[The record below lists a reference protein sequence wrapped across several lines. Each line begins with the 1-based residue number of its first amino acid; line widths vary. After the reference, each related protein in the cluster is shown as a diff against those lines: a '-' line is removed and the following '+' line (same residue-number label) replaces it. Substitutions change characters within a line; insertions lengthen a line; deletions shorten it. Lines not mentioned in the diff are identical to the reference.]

1 MTTLDVS
8 LRLKLLNMLS
18 GPSGAAKKDLQAL
31 ADTAKRLDGAKADK
45 LARDLAKTQTEAK
58 GAEGALQKVAAG
70 ARRLE
75 GARAEKLARDLART
89 RGEATGSEHAIQ
101 RLAVMTRRLEGV
113 RVDRLEQGL
122 KKVTGA
128 AREAA
133 SALERMKV
141 LGSTGGHGR
150 AGGGDSALLFP
161 GLPLG
166 PLAGAMSGYTA
177 GRAVQRTFKDFAELD
192 RRMTRLG
199 NTAEATKD
207 QTAAATAE
215 VRAIAKEY
223 GMPVEGVLVGLEALV
238 AQGNSLSESLIKV
251 RSASLAAH
259 ASGAAVDD
267 MANSVNA
274 LNKHLGITN
283 ELMPDAL
290 DISAKGGK
298 LGQFELKDMA
308 HYLPSMAPAA
318 APIVG
323 KGLEGLR
330 RLIAALQTVRA
341 GTGDSAEAATAL
353 NNLLAKMESKETIKN
368 FKDFGI
374 DLPKALAKARK
385 EGKDL
390 LEVFTDLAEKALKG
404 DMSKI
409 TQLIGDWEF
418 QKAVRALI
426 GQRAEYRRFFAE
438 LANSQGTVSRDAAS
452 VSSDAQASIDR
463 LSNAWN
469 AASVAIGKFTA
480 ESTPAIAALE
490 GLGHMLDLWRGDPEA
505 LRKEQQRAGSP
516 KPFDEFVA
524 RTRDERRRRERDEEI
539 RKIEGGL
546 AAGSYS
552 TAKPGPN
559 WPSPREHAEKYLG
572 KLRLERETEEA
583 ARKAAQERLERI
595 GHLLSY
601 QPGAGPGEAAQ
612 RSMEG
617 VTAAIRSEGE
627 RAVSAAQEYG
637 ERIKAMFSFT
647 ATPTISPRFAPA
659 PGGGTPTPQPQSFR
673 GGAPVAAPLREARA
687 GRAVNITVNVTGGGD
702 AESTARAIERRLAR
716 LGDSN
721 GALFDTV

>member
-1 MTTLDVS
+1 MSTLDVA
-8 LRLKLLNMLS
+8 LRLRLINLLN
-18 GPSGAAKKDLQAL
+18 GPSAAAKKELQGITDA
-31 ADTAKRLDGAKADK
+31 AKRLNGVRSD
-45 LARDLAKTQTEAK
+45 R
-58 GAEGALQKVAAG
+58 
-70 ARRLE
+70 
-75 GARAEKLARDLART
+75 LARDLART
-89 RGEATGSEHAIQ
+89 KGEAAGSERAIQ
-101 RLAVMTRRLEGV
+101 RLGQSARRLETV
-113 RVDRLEQGL
+113 RLDRLANDL
-122 KKVTGA
+122 KRVSGA
-128 AREAA
+128 AREASGA
-133 SALERMKV
+133 IEKLKTRTPA
-141 LGSTGGHGR
+141 GGHGK
-150 AGGGDSALLFP
+150 ASGGDSAFLFP

-166 PLAGAMSGYTA
+166 PLAGAVSGYTA

-438 LANSQGTVSRDAAS
+438 LANSQGTVARDAAS
-452 VSSDAQASIDR
+452 VSSDAQSSIDR

-524 RTRDERRRRERDEEI
+524 RTRADRHRRDRDEEI
-539 RKIEGGL
+539 RKIEEGL

-559 WPSPREHAEKYLG
+559 WPSPREHAEKYLE
-572 KLRLERETEEA
+572 KLRLEREADEA
-583 ARKAAQERLERI
+583 TRQAALERLDMI
-595 GHLLSY
+595 DLMAGF
-601 QPGAGPGEAAQ
+601 QPGTGPAADARRSMQGVTEAIRTEGEKAVSWAEEYAQ
-612 RSMEG
+612 R
-617 VTAAIRSEGE
+617 IR
-627 RAVSAAQEYG
+627 Q
-637 ERIKAMFSFT
+637 MFDFT

-659 PGGGTPTPQPQSFR
+659 GNGAPGTSSGGSAAPGSVVPSTSAPTWQPTPPRRQS
-673 GGAPVAAPLREARA
+673 AAPRPVRVVIN
-687 GRAVNITVNVTGGGD
+687 VNGGSD
-702 AESTARAIERRLAR
+702 SKATAREVARQFAR
-716 LGDSN
+716 LGNSH